1 MTEKRKSFL
10 GNLLLGFSV
19 AVMVIIFKWKEDMT
33 ICHRLCDGFF
43 VAAAMLLGFGALKF
57 ARNGGTF
64 DMMMWGFGS
73 AVRMTF
79 PWMLK
84 ERKDV
89 DFVAFKERKKEIR
102 QTSRAELLSGL
113 VFLVLSLIFLVLYL
127 MQL

>member
-10 GNLLLGFSV
+10 GNLLLGFSI
-19 AVMVIIFKWKEDMT
+19 AMLVIIIKWNEDT
-33 ICHRLCDGFF
+33 TFIHKLCDGSF
-43 VAAAMLLGFGALKF
+43 VAAAMLLGLGGLKF